1 MCSKR
6 AEEHVEKFS
15 LLKEKRPRG
24 AFFLKKKNNKGEKEH
39 PNHKRLF
46 PPRGAPHYSSSER
59 EKTYVIHTHTLAH
72 APGTRFESTKR
83 ISLENYSD

>member
-1 MCSKR
+1 MFKELKNTRKS
-6 AEEHVEKFS
+6 S
-15 LLKEKRPRG
+15 LPKKKRPRG
-24 AFFLKKKNNKGEKEH
+24 AFFLKKKKGEKEH